1 MLSVVETS
9 VYQMNRFFDKL
20 RMTSN
25 LDFSDNLINLFR
37 QFPEPFFPANI
48 KIIDLKTLFLG
59 LTKNKDRHQC
69 LKKFLTPT

>member
-25 LDFSDNLINLFR
+25 LDFSDNLLTIIN
-37 QFPEPFFPANI
+37 I
-48 KIIDLKTLFLG
+48 TIT
-59 LTKNKDRHQC
+59 
-69 LKKFLTPT
+69 